1 MFKFLK
7 KALFGA
13 EKELEKT
20 LESQIEEELAKAR
33 AKPAAPPT
41 PPPSAPP
48 GRTVAPAA
56 APVAAPPPVAPPS
69 PPAPEGRP
77 EAPPVS
83 KETVPPPPERM
94 VPPPPPHKER
104 ASPPV
109 SPAVAV
115 PPTAAPAGYKEA
127 KRLGALEEQQRKK
140 ETIEER
146 LERELGQAVQT
157 QKAIE
162 RVVGDESD
170 RVVLAPDKL
179 EDLLWELEVG
189 LLEADVAL
197 PVIEAIKTSVREQL
211 TVTGVQRRK
220 AGQIVEE
227 VLKTAIRQVLAT
239 GKLDFDAFIESK
251 LKEKRPVVVMFVG
264 VNGTGKTTSI
274 AKLAHRFR
282 QKGISCVLAAGDT
295 FRAGAIE
302 QLSLHG
308 DRLGVKVIKHSAGSD
323 PAAVAYDAIEHAK
336 SRHKDVVLLDTAGRM
351 QTNTNLMEEMAKIR
365 RVARPDLTIFV
376 GDSLAGNDAVEQARS
391 FNKVV
396 GIDGVILTK
405 VDADAKGGAALSV
418 AYTIGK
424 PLLFI
429 GVGQEY
435 EQQIPFD
442 ADWMVER
449 LFGEGGEEAEV
460 EA

>member
-7 KALFGA
+7 KVLFGA

-20 LESQIEEELAKAR
+20 LESQIEDELAKAR
-33 AKPAAPPT
+33 QKPPEPKPAEPPQR
-41 PPPSAPP
+41 S
-48 GRTVAPAA
+48 VAPAA
-56 APVAAPPPVAPPS
+56 KPLPAPPPVAPPV
-69 PPAPEGRP
+69 PPAPEGP
-77 EAPPVS
+77 IEKPPVS
-83 KETVPPPPERM
+83 KETLPAAPERM

-109 SPAVAV
+109 APAASV
-115 PPTAAPAGYKEA
+115 PPPAAPTGYKEA
-127 KRLGALEEQQRKK
+127 KRLGAIEEQQRKK
-140 ETIEER
+140 ETVEER
-146 LERELGQAVQT
+146 LERELGQAVEQ

-162 RVVGDESD
+162 RVVGDGGD
-170 RVVLAPDKL
+170 RVLLPADKL
-179 EDLLWELEVG
+179 EDLLWQLELG
-189 LLEADVAL
+189 LLESDVAL
-197 PVIEAIKTSVREQL
+197 PVIEAIKSSVREQL
-211 TVTGVQRRK
+211 TITGVQRRK
-220 AGQIVEE
+220 ADQIVEE

-239 GKLDFDAFIESK
+239 GKLDFDEFIAGK

-274 AKLAHRFR
+274 AKIAHRFR

-336 SRHKDVVLLDTAGRM
+336 SRNKDVVLLDTAGRM

-424 PLLFI
+424 PLLFVGI
-429 GVGQEY
+429 GQEY
-435 EQQIPFD
+435 DQQIPFN

-449 LFGEGGEEAEV
+449 LFGEGAEAEL
-460 EA
+460 EAEQ